1 MAFSYFTIFS
11 LFLSI
16 KGHGYSSSP
25 NNASNLSIDYNI
37 PNNVSY
43 VPTVGDGTTAPA
55 PLRTVIVSIAKMVNP
70 QGTVTTITSDNS
82 NMIES
87 YSSDRYIHENCD
99 ESMFRPVVTVIG
111 TSQRDN
117 PVVINPEDI
126 ARPVDMPSQLI
137 VPVIDERALK
147 QKQKDREEQ
156 QKVLKLQAEQKKID
170 DDVRKELDK
179 EKEKEAKLEEI
190 IAMNKKG
197 KKSAKNMKKEKSP
210 HVEKLLSANPHEKPQ
225 KVVDKNVEI
234 IESEQI
240 AQTLPEKVIIVK
252 VIPKVQ
258 EENAQKSQESIM
270 PKSFSELMKE
280 EANQQTLEDEVFI
293 EKVVEIKKEPKP
305 LKSLAKETQIV
316 VEQKPVV
323 VEMKLPEPEVKQEE
337 IIKPE
342 PKTYK
347 NKKDKEAYK
356 KKGDKYKHQQQV
368 EVKPKEVEKVVVL
381 PTPENGS
388 FEDFSPLGEL
398 TDIEL
403 PPPPLEDHHDI
414 DYDAIMKVSKHE
426 TIGDDDIEIIPHQN
440 SVEIRD
446 SPEKSPE
453 IEIIEMPT
461 QQSPERKKK
470 GGRKL
475 IKNEDFYDLELNL
488 DDLPALEPLA
498 PLEALGVFDT
508 TFESLSYKEY
518 CEMPAEL
525 ELKEE
530 CLMEEEQIDEEYQQK
545 QDMKKKMSEMLKDTN
560 MVFAMCSSLKEL
572 KVEDDGDENRSLT
585 SSQIQTSTS
594 STTTT
599 TTTTTFATDSVS
611 SNQIGEGLD
620 SDYKSL
626 ELEVDENFEEE
637 SKLDDED
644 LQLPQKDL
652 VEGPSSFDTNSS
664 DEADDTSSSK
674 KSTIPKMNCNDD
686 EETRPLI
693 TSVSSELSP
702 SPVVAMSPVPNEISN
717 IIISEITTAIE
728 TPTLPDL
735 NQKTTNNNNSGGNNK
750 RKSKKKKR

>member
-1 MAFSYFTIFS
+1 MAFSYFTFFS

-16 KGHGYSSSP
+16 KGHGYPSSP

-55 PLRTVIVSIAKMVNP
+55 PSRTVIVSIAKMVNP

-111 TSQRDN
+111 SSQRDN
-117 PVVINPEDI
+117 PVIINPEDI

-137 VPVIDERALK
+137 VPVIDERALL
-147 QKQKDREEQ
+147 QKQKEREEQ
-156 QKVLKLQAEQKKID
+156 QRKLKLQADQKKIEE
-170 DDVRKELDK
+170 VKMEL
-179 EKEKEAKLEEI
+179 EKEAKLEEI

-197 KKSAKNMKKEKSP
+197 KKGAKNMKKEKSP
-210 HVEKLLSANPHEKPQ
+210 PVEKSLPTNEKPQ
-225 KVVDKNVEI
+225 KAIVVEKDVEI
-234 IESEQI
+234 IDPELT
-240 AQTLPEKVIIVK
+240 AQKLPEKVIIVK
-252 VIPKVQ
+252 VLPKVQ
-258 EENAQKSQESIM
+258 VEENAQKSQESIM

-280 EANQQTLEDEVFI
+280 EAIKNLEDEVFV
-293 EKVVEIKKEPKP
+293 EKVETKKDLKSS
-305 LKSLAKETQIV
+305 KSLAKETPIV
-316 VEQKPVV
+316 VEQRPEV
-323 VEMKLPEPEVKQEE
+323 VEIKLPVPEVKKDV

-342 PKTYK
+342 PKPYK

-356 KKGDKYKHQQQV
+356 KKGDKFKQQQQV
-368 EVKPKEVEKVVVL
+368 EVKPKEAEKVVVL
-381 PTPENGS
+381 SSPDIDA
-388 FEDFSPLGEL
+388 FEDLSPLEEL

-440 SVEIRD
+440 SVEIKD

-453 IEIIEMPT
+453 IEIIEMPMEE
-461 QQSPERKKK
+461 SPEIINIV
-470 GGRKL
+470 GRKL
-475 IKNEDFYDLELNL
+475 INNEDFYDLELNL

-498 PLEALGVFDT
+498 PLEALELFDT
-508 TFESLSYKEY
+508 TFETLCFKDNSDL
-518 CEMPAEL
+518 PADLDKKAECSMNL
-525 ELKEE
+525 E
-530 CLMEEEQIDEEYQQK
+530 CSEQDDDEYQQK

-560 MVFAMCSSLKEL
+560 MVFAMCSSLKEM
-572 KVEDDGDENRSLT
+572 KVEDDGDNRSLT

-637 SKLDDED
+637 SKLDDDDD
-644 LQLPQKDL
+644 LPLPQKDL
-652 VEGPSSFDTNSS
+652 VGGPSSFDTNSS

-674 KSTIPKMNCNDD
+674 KSTISKMNCNDD

-702 SPVVAMSPVPNEISN
+702 SPVVAMSPVPIEISN

-735 NQKTTNNNNSGGNNK
+735 NQKTTNNNSSGGNNK

>member
-1 MAFSYFTIFS
+1 MAFSYFTFFS

-16 KGHGYSSSP
+16 KGHGYPSSP

-55 PLRTVIVSIAKMVNP
+55 PSRTVIVSIAKMVNP

-111 TSQRDN
+111 SSQRDN
-117 PVVINPEDI
+117 PVIINPEDI

-137 VPVIDERALK
+137 VPVIDERALL

-156 QKVLKLQAEQKKID
+156 QRVLKLQADQKKLD
-170 DDVRKELDK
+170 EVKKEL
-179 EKEKEAKLEEI
+179 EKEAKLEEI

-197 KKSAKNMKKEKSP
+197 KKGAKNMKKEKSP
-210 HVEKLLSANPHEKPQ
+210 PVEKPLPVIEKPQ
-225 KVVDKNVEI
+225 KAVVVEKDIEI
-234 IESEQI
+234 IDPELI
-240 AQTLPEKVIIVK
+240 AQKLPEKVIIVK

-258 EENAQKSQESIM
+258 VEENAQKSQESIM

-280 EANQQTLEDEVFI
+280 EALQTLEDEVFV
-293 EKVVEIKKEPKP
+293 EKVETKKD
-305 LKSLAKETQIV
+305 LKSSKSLVKETPIV
-316 VEQKPVV
+316 VEQKLEV
-323 VEMKLPEPEVKQEE
+323 VEIKLPEMEVKQEE
-337 IIKPE
+337 ITKPE
-342 PKTYK
+342 PKPYK

-356 KKGDKYKHQQQV
+356 KKGDKFKQHQQV
-368 EVKPKEVEKVVVL
+368 EVKPKEVEKVMVL
-381 PTPENGS
+381 PTPEIGM

-440 SVEIRD
+440 SVEIKD

-461 QQSPERKKK
+461 RESPERNKKS
-470 GGRKL
+470 GRKL

-498 PLEALGVFDT
+498 PLEALEIFDT
-508 TFESLSYKEY
+508 TFESLCFKENSDL
-518 CEMPAEL
+518 PADL
-525 ELKEE
+525 EKKAE
-530 CLMEEEQIDEEYQQK
+530 CSMNLECSEQSDDEYQQK

-572 KVEDDGDENRSLT
+572 KVEDDGDNRSLT

-644 LQLPQKDL
+644 LPLPQKES

-674 KSTIPKMNCNDD
+674 KSTISKMNCNDD

-702 SPVVAMSPVPNEISN
+702 SPVVAMSPVPIEISN

-735 NQKTTNNNNSGGNNK
+735 NQKTTNNNSSGGNNK